1 MPNKG
6 SAGLDR
12 EGYSAVRSRSAVTF
26 DLDARFPDRVFKER
40 ARDALFCEFDAVLT
54 PELWP
59 ALCAMARWHGDDHID
74 LLVLEPDGD
83 DFYLPEGLGYPA
95 RSLSVEAGE
104 DDYWAAIGF
113 EPDGD
118 ALGSIAI
125 SANVVALTGASGKWG
140 CWGERD
146 PEVAVF
152 QGFPDV
158 AARGDWCAR
167 FGPFWDVSGAVESYL
182 SMVFGGRPVSDD
194 YAAALSANYGPSNR
208 GRS

>member
-59 ALCAMARWHGDDHID
+59 ALCAMTRWHGDDHID
-74 LLVLEPDGD
+74 LLVLEPDG
-83 DFYLPEGLGYPA
+83 E
-95 RSLSVEAGE
+95 
-104 DDYWAAIGF
+104 
-113 EPDGD
+113 